1 LNRVVEIVN
10 HEVIADQAVSTD
22 VKPYDQAVSGGAMAL
37 FGEKYGDVVRV
48 VSVPGFSQELCGGTH
63 VRHTGEIGPFLITS
77 EGSVAAGVRRIE
89 AVTGEA
95 ATERMLAYQ
104 RLVEGVAREFRVPW
118 SEVPAQIEA
127 LQERNRALEREQER
141 LRGQLAGA
149 RVGDL
154 LDSAVAVD
162 GTHVLAARVDVETK
176 DALRQIGDRLRDRL
190 DSGVIV
196 LGTVIDGQ
204 PSLLTM
210 VTPDVVQ
217 RGVKAGDVVGQVA
230 LIVDGRGGGR
240 PEVAEGGGKTPERLD
255 DAIAA
260 VAEIV
265 RRGLSG

>member
-1 LNRVVEIVN
+1 VTTDTKSYDE
-10 HEVIADQAVSTD
+10 AV
-22 VKPYDQAVSGGAMAL
+22 AAGAMAL

-89 AVTGEA
+89 AVTGETA
-95 ATERMLAYQ
+95 IERMLTFQ
-104 RLVEGVAREFRVPW
+104 RLVEGLARELRVPW
-118 SEVPAQIEA
+118 GEVPAQTEA
-127 LQERNRALEREQER
+127 IQERTRAAEREIER
-141 LRGQLAGA
+141 LRGQIAGA
-149 RVGDL
+149 RAGDL
-154 LDSAVAVD
+154 LDRAISVD
-162 GTHVLAARVDVETK
+162 GTRVLAARVEVDTK
-176 DALRQIGDRLRDRL
+176 DALRQMGDRLRDRIN
-190 DSGVIV
+190 SGVIV

-204 PSLLTM
+204 PRLLSM

-217 RGVKAGDVVGQVA
+217 RGVRAGDVVNEAAVIIG
-230 LIVDGRGGGR
+230 GRGGGR
-240 PEVAEGGGKTPERLD
+240 PELAEAGGKTPERLD